1 MANKDAAF
9 GFRPTRHLSGGEIRT
24 NEYTIATGFGTA
36 IYTNQ
41 PVVGVTAGGIQ
52 HAIDTSTGT
61 VGLILGTFGGV
72 SYTDGSTD
80 DPTYKAYW
88 KASTSA
94 TDILAYVYD
103 DPSIVFEVQHDGTG
117 TAAVNFAGFDYV
129 GLSGNTDTGI
139 SKAELDTDTN
149 ATSRNFQ
156 QLGISKDPDNSDTS
170 SANCNAYVMVNG
182 DEHQLVTGTSIA

>member
-9 GFRPTRHLSGGEIRT
+9 GFRPCRSLSGGQVRT
-24 NEYTIATGFGTA
+24 SEHTIADTYGTA

-61 VGLILGTFGGV
+61 VGLILGTFGGPQ
-72 SYTDGSTD
+72 YTDSDGK
-80 DPTYKAYW
+80 PTFKSFW

-94 TDILAYVYD
+94 TDRVVYVYD
-103 DPSIVFEVQHDGTG
+103 DPQIVFEVQHDGTG
-117 TAAVNFAGFDYV
+117 TVALNFAGFDFV

-139 SKAELDTDTN
+139 SKAELDTSSN
-149 ATSRNFQ
+149 ATSGNFQ

>member
-9 GFRPTRHLSGGEIRT
+9 GFRPCRSLSGGQVRT
-24 NEYTIATGFGTA
+24 SEHTIADTYGTA

-61 VGLILGTFGGV
+61 VGLILGTFGGAQ
-72 SYTDGSTD
+72 YTDSDGK
-80 DPTYKAYW
+80 PTFKSFW

-94 TDILAYVYD
+94 TERVVYVYD
-103 DPSIVFEVQHDGTG
+103 DPQIVFEVQHDGTG
-117 TAAVNFAGFDYV
+117 TVALNFAGFDFV

-139 SKAELDTDTN
+139 SKAELDTSSN
-149 ATSRNFQ
+149 ATSGNFQ

>member
-9 GFRPTRHLSGGEIRT
+9 GLRPTRSLHGGEVST
-24 NEYTIATGFGTA
+24 NEYTIAAAYGTA

-61 VGLILGTFGGV
+61 VGLILGTFGGAQ
-72 SYTDGSTD
+72 YTDSDGK
-80 DPTYKAYW
+80 PTFKSFW

-94 TDILAYVYD
+94 TERVVYVYD
-103 DPSIVFEVQHDGTG
+103 DPQIVFEVQHDGTG

-129 GLSGNTDTGI
+129 GLSGNTDTGT
-139 SKAELDTDTN
+139 SKAELDSSSR
-149 ATSRNFQ
+149 ATSGNFQ

>member
-9 GFRPTRHLSGGEIRT
+9 GFRPCRSLSGGQVRT
-24 NEYTIATGFGTA
+24 SEHTIADTYGTA

-61 VGLILGTFGGV
+61 IGLILGTFGGAQ
-72 SYTDGSTD
+72 YTDSDGK
-80 DPTYKAYW
+80 PTFKSYW

-94 TDILAYVYD
+94 TDRVVYVYD
-103 DPSIVFEVQHDGTG
+103 DPQIVFEVQHDGTG
-117 TAAVNFAGFDYV
+117 TVALNFACFDFV

-139 SKAELDTDTN
+139 SKAELDTSSN
-149 ATSRNFQ
+149 ATSGNFQ

>member
-9 GFRPTRHLSGGEIRT
+9 GFRPIRSLSAGQVRT
-24 NEYTIATGFGTA
+24 SEHTIADTYGTA

-61 VGLILGTFGGV
+61 IGLILGTFGGAQ
-72 SYTDGSTD
+72 YTDSDGK
-80 DPTYKAYW
+80 PTFKSYW

-94 TDILAYVYD
+94 TDRVVYVYD
-103 DPSIVFEVQHDGTG
+103 DPQIVFEVQHDGTG

-139 SKAELDTDTN
+139 SKAELDTSSN
-149 ATSRNFQ
+149 ATSGNFQ

>member
-9 GFRPTRHLSGGEIRT
+9 GFRPCRSLSGGQVRT
-24 NEYTIATGFGTA
+24 SEHTIADTYGTA

-61 VGLILGTFGGV
+61 VGLILGTFGGAQ
-72 SYTDGSTD
+72 YTDSDGK
-80 DPTYKAYW
+80 PTFKSFW

-94 TDILAYVYD
+94 TERVVYVYD
-103 DPSIVFEVQHDGTG
+103 DPQIVFEVQHDGTG
-117 TAAVNFAGFDYV
+117 TVALNFAGFDFV

-139 SKAELDTDTN
+139 SKAELDTSSN
-149 ATSRNFQ
+149 ATSGKFQ